1 VRAAGQTAAIAASGG
16 QIPIALFSPDSI
28 VARMSAAAPMAL
40 PTPQS
45 AAEVTPEWLT
55 AALRSSGV
63 LRDGVVVECAK
74 TQIGEGLGFLSRV
87 LRAALTYRGDAAGA
101 PASVV
106 VKLEPDAG
114 SFHDFGDE
122 LHAFAR
128 EIRFYREVAAVVPV
142 RLPRCYYA
150 DDSGPHFAI
159 VMEDLSFATPGDQVA
174 GMHAAQVVAT
184 VRLIAGLQA
193 RFWDNDALAAL
204 SWMPT
209 TNRLGFDYE
218 EKWSSLLT
226 HFGDLITPAGRRV
239 GERLRGQVEWLEA
252 EIAARPATVVHSD
265 LRADNLLFGA
275 PGSADAVLIVDWQLA
290 IRSMGAFD
298 VARLLGGSELPGER
312 RGHELEVLRAWYDAL
327 CAAGVRDYSA
337 ADAERDLRLGALSVL
352 LFPVHFHSGCIDSSG
367 RARAVAETIIR
378 RLFASAAEIDAAS
391 VLP

>member
-1 VRAAGQTAAIAASGG
+1 MG
-16 QIPIALFSPDSI
+16 
-28 VARMSAAAPMAL
+28 APL

-55 AALRSSGV
+55 VALRDGGV
-63 LRDGVVVECAK
+63 LRDGAVVACA
-74 TQIGEGLGFLSRV
+74 TTTIGEGLGFLSRV
-87 LRAALTYRGDAAGA
+87 LRVGLTYRGAAAGA

-150 DDSGPHFAI
+150 ADAGPHFAI

-174 GMHAAQVVAT
+174 GMHAAQVLAT

-193 RFWDNDALAAL
+193 RFWDNAALAAL
-204 SWMPT
+204 TWMPT
-209 TNRLGFDYE
+209 SNVLGFDYE
-218 EKWSSLLT
+218 AKWASLLQ
-226 HFGDLITPAGRRV
+226 HFGALVGAGGRAV
-239 GERLRGQVEWLEA
+239 GERLRGRIDWLEA
-252 EIAARPATVVHSD
+252 EIAARPRTIVHSD
-265 LRADNLLFGA
+265 LRADNLLFG
-275 PGSADAVLIVDWQLA
+275 PPDGPDAVLIVDWQLA

-298 VARLLGGSELPGER
+298 VARLLGGSALPGER

-327 CAAGVRDYSA
+327 RAAGVRDYSA
-337 ADAERDLRLGALSVL
+337 AEAERDFRLGALSVL
-352 LFPVHFHSGCIDSSG
+352 LFPVHFHTGVIDSSG
-367 RARAVAETIIR
+367 RARAVAEAIIR
-378 RLFASAAEIDAAS
+378 RLFASAAEIDAAA